1 MSGVICY
8 VLLSGL
14 SPFMDETDA
23 KTLCN
28 VTQAEYDF
36 DDEAFDRISEEAKRF
51 VSSLLVKNPELVSL
65 TKKVN
70 PII

>member
-1 MSGVICY
+1 MICY

-36 DDEAFDRISEEAKRF
+36 EDEAFDNISEEAKQF
-51 VSSLLVKNPELVSL
+51 VSLLLVKKPE
-65 TKKVN
+65 
-70 PII
+70 